1 MVDQCISAWTEMTV
15 AEQQREAKQTQNV
28 HDLQESCCKTHAEL
42 EMKLEE
48 LKAVAGKMQAFDSV
62 CVHQMFCIS
71 YVPPGTMLNFGANTG
86 AQNRNQSPEGRPGD
100 FKFYE

>member
-48 LKAVAGKMQAFDSV
+48 LKAMAGKMQAFDSV
-62 CVHQMFCIS
+62 CGHE
-71 YVPPGTMLNFGANTG
+71 MLCSACVT
-86 AQNRNQSPEGRPGD
+86 RLGR
-100 FKFYE
+100 

>member
-1 MVDQCISAWTEMTV
+1 MTV
-15 AEQQREAKQTQNV
+15 DEQQREAKQTQNV

-62 CVHQMFCIS
+62 C
-71 YVPPGTMLNFGANTG
+71 
-86 AQNRNQSPEGRPGD
+86 
-100 FKFYE
+100 